1 MRKGEVSGKKSLNHV
16 EVIGKK
22 FGMLVVVSEETKIE
36 NGWKVECVC
45 LCDCGKT
52 RILPKSY
59 LLAGKVISCGCTR
72 FRPRANN
79 FKPQFKHGMHASK
92 EWAAWKSMKARCTNP
107 NNAEYHRYGG
117 RGITVC
123 PEWFNSFST
132 FYEDMGAKPEG
143 LSLDRIDNNRNY
155 CKENCRWATTRQQ
168 LNNKSTNVFVT
179 YKGETK
185 SASEFARQYGIKPDT
200 LLGRLQNERWSLDD
214 CFSPV
219 DRHRKRKPKIFKQE
233 QQTPTT

>member
-1 MRKGEVSGKKSLNHV
+1 MRKGEVTGNKSPNHV
-16 EVIGKK
+16 AVIGRK
-22 FGMLVVVSEETKIE
+22 FGMLLVLSERTKIE
-36 NGWKVECVC
+36 KGWKVDCTC

-52 RILPKSY
+52 KVTPKSY
-59 LLAGKVISCGCTR
+59 LLRGAVISCGCTR
-72 FRPRANN
+72 RRPRVSN
-79 FKPQFKHGMHASK
+79 FKPQYKHRMFATK
-92 EWAAWKSMKARCTNP
+92 EWTAWKSMKARCTNP
-107 NNAEYHRYGG
+107 NNQEYHRYGG

-123 PEWFNSFST
+123 LEWLNSFEV
-132 FYEDMGAKPEG
+132 FYKDMGVKPEG
-143 LSLDRIDNNRNY
+143 FSLDRIDNNGNY

-219 DRHRKRKPKIFKQE
+219 DRHRKRKPRRLTK
-233 QQTPTT
+233 TPLTP